1 MRISLNGVTMRRSE
15 SFIKTQKE
23 VPSDADS
30 INASLLTRA
39 GFVQK
44 QMAGVYALLPLGLR
58 VYKKIENIVRE
69 ELDATG
75 ANELLMNVLQPREL
89 WEETNRWKEI
99 ETVMYKVGADIGLA
113 PTHEEQVTDIVRG
126 KISSY
131 KDLPLSLYQFQVKF
145 RNEPRAK
152 SGLLRGREF
161 LMKDM
166 YSFHATED
174 DFEKYYQRIIIAYKK
189 IFSRIGLETKFVAA
203 SGGMFSKY
211 SHEFQVI
218 CPTGED
224 TVYVCE
230 KCDFAE
236 NIEIAKVKNGDKCPK
251 CNGRIREE
259 KSIEVA
265 NIFPLKDKFS
275 SKMKAKVL
283 DAAGKEN
290 NIIMGCYG
298 IGMTRAIATIVE
310 MFNDVRGIIWPESVA
325 PYKVN
330 LISLDKND
338 QTDKVYQELSD
349 ANIEVLYDD
358 RAGVSAGEK
367 FADADLIGCPYR
379 IIISE
384 KSLAAGGAEISKRVD
399 SKKSEIISL
408 DKVLDKVK

>member
-1 MRISLNGVTMRRSE
+1 MKRSQA
-15 SFIKTQKE
+15 FIKTQKE
-23 VPSDADS
+23 IPSDADS

-44 QMAGVYALLPLGLR
+44 HMAGVYALLPLGLR

-99 ETVMYKVGADIGLA
+99 EEVMYRVGPDIGLA
-113 PTHEEQVTDIVRG
+113 PTHEEQVTDIIRG

-166 YSFHATED
+166 YSFHATEE
-174 DFEKYYQRIIIAYKK
+174 DFEKYYQQIIVAYKK
-189 IFSRIGLETKFVAA
+189 IFSRMGLETKLVAA

-224 TVYVCE
+224 TVYVCD

-236 NIEIAKVKNGDKCPK
+236 NIEIAKVKNGDKCSK
-251 CNGRIREE
+251 CNGRVREE
-259 KSIEVA
+259 KSIETA

-275 SKMKAKVL
+275 SAMGAKIL
-283 DAAGKEN
+283 DSEGKEQN
-290 NIIMGCYG
+290 MIMGCYG
-298 IGMTRAIATIVE
+298 IGLTRAMATIVE
-310 MFNDVRGIIWPESVA
+310 IYNDTKGILWPTSVA
-325 PYKVN
+325 PFRVN
-330 LISLDKND
+330 LISLGKNTECDKIYEKL
-338 QTDKVYQELSD
+338 TKEG
-349 ANIEVLYDD
+349 IEVLYDD
-358 RAGVSAGEK
+358 REEITAGEK
-367 FADADLIGCPYR
+367 FADADLIGCPVR
-379 IIISE
+379 VIISE
-384 KSLAAGGAEISKRVD
+384 KSLSTGGAEISKRQD
-399 SKKSEIISL
+399 PRKFEIIPIDKIL
-408 DKVLDKVK
+408 DKVR

>member
-1 MRISLNGVTMRRSE
+1 MRRSK
-15 SFIKTQKE
+15 SFIKTLKE
-23 VPSDADS
+23 TPADADS

-44 QMAGVYALLPLGLR
+44 HMAGVYALLPLGLR

-69 ELDATG
+69 ELDSTG

-99 ETVMYKVGADIGLA
+99 EGVMYKAGPDIGLA

-174 DFEKYYQRIIIAYKK
+174 DFEKYYQQIIVSYKI
-189 IFSRIGLETKFVAA
+189 IFSRIGLETKLVAA

-224 TVYVCE
+224 TVYACE

-275 SKMKAKVL
+275 STMKARVL
-283 DAAGKEN
+283 DAEGKEN

-298 IGMTRAIATIVE
+298 IGMTRAMATIVE
-310 MFNDVRGIIWPESVA
+310 MFNDPRGIIWPESIS

-330 LISLDKND
+330 LISLDKNE
-338 QTDKVYQELSD
+338 QADKIYKDLSD
-349 ANIEVLYDD
+349 TNIEVLYDD

-379 IIISE
+379 VIISE
-384 KSLAAGGAEISKRVD
+384 KSLTAGGAEISKRQD
-399 SKKSEIISL
+399 PKKFEIVSI
-408 DKVLDKVK
+408 DKILDKVK